1 MTKNEQVMYIGPTL
15 RGVAKSGAV
24 FSGGIPKKLE
34 KLAAKK
40 PIIKSLIVP
49 ISGIVRRKRMLT
61 QKEPWQQSPMT
72 GFRHFLK
79 QRLENLR
86 KENKACLIIS
96 MVYGH
101 GEFRRSYPFRSNRTG
116 VFSA

>member
-49 ISGIVRRKRMLT
+49 ISGIVQAKKDVDTEGTVAAVAYDRISALSEAEVRKLT
-61 QKEPWQQSPMT
+61 E
-72 GFRHFLK
+72 
-79 QRLENLR
+79 
-86 KENKACLIIS
+86 
-96 MVYGH
+96 
-101 GEFRRSYPFRSNRTG
+101 GE
-116 VFSA
+116 

>member
-1 MTKNEQVMYIGPTL
+1 MTNNEQVMYIGPTL

-40 PIIKSLIVP
+40 PIIKNLIVP
-49 ISGIVRRKRMLT
+49 ISGIVQAKKDVDT
-61 QKEPWQQSPMT
+61 EGT
-72 GFRHFLK
+72 GFRRFLK
-79 QRLENLR
+79 QILENLR

-101 GEFRRSYPFRSNRTG
+101 GGFRRNYPFRSNRMG
-116 VFSA
+116 VFNA

>member
-1 MTKNEQVMYIGPTL
+1 MTNEQVMYIGPTL

-49 ISGIVRRKRMLT
+49 ISGIVQAKKDVDTEGTVAAVAYDRISALSEAEVRKLT
-61 QKEPWQQSPMT
+61 E
-72 GFRHFLK
+72 
-79 QRLENLR
+79 
-86 KENKACLIIS
+86 
-96 MVYGH
+96 
-101 GEFRRSYPFRSNRTG
+101 GE
-116 VFSA
+116 

>member
-1 MTKNEQVMYIGPTL
+1 MTNNEQVMYIGPTL

-49 ISGIVRRKRMLT
+49 ISGIVQAKKDVDTEGTVAAVAYDRISALSEAEVRKLT
-61 QKEPWQQSPMT
+61 E
-72 GFRHFLK
+72 
-79 QRLENLR
+79 
-86 KENKACLIIS
+86 
-96 MVYGH
+96 
-101 GEFRRSYPFRSNRTG
+101 GE
-116 VFSA
+116 

>member
-1 MTKNEQVMYIGPTL
+1 MYIGPTL

-49 ISGIVRRKRMLT
+49 ISGIVQAKKDVDTEGTVAAVAYDRISALSEAEVRKLT
-61 QKEPWQQSPMT
+61 E
-72 GFRHFLK
+72 
-79 QRLENLR
+79 
-86 KENKACLIIS
+86 
-96 MVYGH
+96 
-101 GEFRRSYPFRSNRTG
+101 GE
-116 VFSA
+116 

>member
-49 ISGIVRRKRMLT
+49 ISGIVQAKKDVDTEGTVAAVAYDRISALSEADIRKLT
-61 QKEPWQQSPMT
+61 E
-72 GFRHFLK
+72 
-79 QRLENLR
+79 
-86 KENKACLIIS
+86 
-96 MVYGH
+96 
-101 GEFRRSYPFRSNRTG
+101 GE
-116 VFSA
+116 